1 MEERKVSAEAMDEM
15 KELNHLPFIWWGFE
29 LFEGTI
35 KGIIERKLVHGFAA
49 QPCQSLRT

>member
-29 LFEGTI
+29 LLEGTI
-35 KGIIERKLVHGFAA
+35 KGITERKLVHGFAA